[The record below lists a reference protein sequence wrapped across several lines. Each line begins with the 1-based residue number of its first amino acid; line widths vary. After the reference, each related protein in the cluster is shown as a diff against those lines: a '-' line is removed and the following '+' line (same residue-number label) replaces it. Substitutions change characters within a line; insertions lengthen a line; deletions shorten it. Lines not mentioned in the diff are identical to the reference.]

1 MRGASSRADG
11 SHSLDVPLL
20 PSSSLHSSSLLTELE
35 VTFCPR
41 KFSSEDRLLLE
52 VAGGPGRHLSLGSH
66 DHHWGY
72 RLLGE
77 GGGGG
82 GREGSVAGEEQLV
95 CSGPSFINGLQGPR
109 QTSRHYSAAVLL
121 ELVLRL
127 DDTL

>member
-1 MRGASSRADG
+1 MHGFRSTRFSLRGDSSRADG

-20 PSSSLHSSSLLTELE
+20 PSSSLHSTSLLTELE

-52 VAGGPGRHLSLGSH
+52 VAGGPGRHLSPGSH

-82 GREGSVAGEEQLV
+82 GGGEDERGGAI
-95 CSGPSFINGLQGPR
+95 S
-109 QTSRHYSAAVLL
+109 LL
-121 ELVLRL
+121 W
-127 DDTL
+127 TKFYQWITGT